1 MAITSILELT
11 VKPESV
17 ADAARVIDETLV
29 TTRAFPGNLGI
40 DVVVDITDPGHYVLI
55 ERWESVEA
63 DDAYR
68 AFRKTPDGAS
78 QLGTILTAPPRLIRC
93 SAV

>member
-1 MAITSILELT
+1 VAITSILELT

-17 ADAARVIDETLV
+17 ADAARIIDETLK

-40 DVVVDITDPGHYVLI
+40 DVVVDIDDPAHYVLI

-78 QLGTILTAPPRLIRC
+78 ELGTILAGPPRLVRC
-93 SAV
+93 AAG

>member
-1 MAITSILELT
+1 LELT
-11 VKPESV
+11 VKPESL
-17 ADAARVIDETLV
+17 ADATRIIDETLV

-40 DVVVDITDPGHYVLI
+40 DVVVDIDDPSHYVLV

-68 AFRKTPDGAS
+68 AFRKTPDGVS
-78 QLGTILTAPPRLIRC
+78 ELGTILAAPPRLVRC
-93 SAV
+93 SAA